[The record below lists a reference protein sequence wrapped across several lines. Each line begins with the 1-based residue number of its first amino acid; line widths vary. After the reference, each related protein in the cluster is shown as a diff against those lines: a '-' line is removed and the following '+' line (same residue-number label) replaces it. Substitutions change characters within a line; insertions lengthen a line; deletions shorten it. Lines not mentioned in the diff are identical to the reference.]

1 MNFLSPRVGK
11 QKLNGNRIGML
22 HRNVLRNAEAVFTG
36 VSSNRIGSGNQSPA
50 MSPARSTGPYKQSG
64 NQSPARSPARSTGP
78 YKQSLRKKQAP
89 NNLRN
94 NVLGE
99 NSSDGRDNSFDDGL
113 APGLKD
119 FLGGRKKLVKRKPA
133 QKSKKSKKSKRKTK
147 RSTRK

>member
-36 VSSNRIGSGNQSPA
+36 VSSNRIG
-50 MSPARSTGPYKQSG
+50 SG